1 MNMTEMTR
9 FIEGLRAAGWSEK
22 KINDFRIYLETG
34 REEYKPTENN
44 DR

>member
-22 KINDFRIYLETG
+22 KINDFIIYIESG
-34 REEYKPTENN
+34 MEEYKPTDKN
-44 DR
+44 D